1 MKSCVYFSLFLLVER
16 RLGEGRGKRQEEEQR
31 WPEESCWWE
40 IYPGGR
46 RWLQKALV
54 APRVPSSASSVFSG
68 SFHCSEAR
76 CKGSHSRYRPPSPS
90 RVRKKPWVRGTAG
103 LRDCGRAGGGRAATL
118 PSVPRNHCF
127 HFLKSKPLRRLPPPP
142 PPPLPRV
149 PPLSLG
155 HLVVV
160 AMETTS
166 KMACKSTQQEQG
178 RRWA

>member
-1 MKSCVYFSLFLLVER
+1 MKSCFYFSLFLLVER

-54 APRVPSSASSVFSG
+54 APRFPSSASSVFSG

-103 LRDCGRAGGGRAATL
+103 LRAGGRGKGCHSV